1 MKTAKNL
8 VKDSIQLIS
17 LPDVYLR
24 LKSVI
29 DSPNSSMADVAL
41 VISQDPSLTAR
52 LLKMVNSPF
61 YGFASKIDT
70 ISRAIN
76 MLGTRQVHD
85 LAMATTVVNS
95 FSGFSNAHLDIY
107 DFWMNSVYCAA
118 NARLLAFY
126 CDDIDTERPFV
137 AGLLH
142 DIGHLVM
149 YQQIPEDTK
158 QAANLAEEKQIPLFL
173 AEREL
178 IGFDYADVGAE
189 LIASLE
195 LPESLQQVTRYH
207 NEPTGAKEAFK
218 LEATIVHIANQI
230 ANAAIAG
237 KPVTEELD
245 IAEGSW
251 EITGL
256 KPDVLPRV
264 KEEADQQW
272 QMSMDLIFTNKSGK
286 H

>member
-1 MKTAKNL
+1 MPTAKDL
-8 VKDSIQLIS
+8 VNQSVKLIS

-29 DSPNSSMADVAL
+29 DSPNSSMADVAQ

-85 LAMATTVVNS
+85 LALATTVVNS
-95 FSGFSNAHLDIY
+95 FSGFTNDKLNIY

-118 NARLLAFY
+118 SARLLAFY
-126 CDDIDTERPFV
+126 CDGIDTERPFV

-149 YQQIPEDTK
+149 YQQLPDETED
-158 QAANLAEEKQIPLFL
+158 AAEMAQQEGIKLYL
-173 AEREL
+173 AERDVL
-178 IGFDYADVGAE
+178 GFDYAEVGAE
-189 LIASLE
+189 LMTKLD
-195 LPESLQQVTRYH
+195 LPESLKQVTHYH
-207 NEPTGAKEAFK
+207 VEPEKAKDKFK
-218 LEATIVHIANQI
+218 LETAIVHVATQI
-230 ANAAIAG
+230 SDAAIAD
-237 KPVTEELD
+237 KPVTEEL
-245 IAEGSW
+245 EVWPESW
-251 EITGL
+251 KVTGL
-256 KPDVLPRV
+256 AADVLPRV

-272 QMSMDLIFTNKSGK
+272 QMSMDLIFTRRPGS
-286 H
+286 